1 MDLIAGRPPPVFE
14 RLRRSM
20 QTEVLDGSVEP
31 RELALILSDLARF
44 NGAMLGRRLVIRW
57 LNHALQRLP
66 PHQPLTL
73 LDIGCG
79 YGDLLRAVRHWAQRN
94 GRAIKLIGV
103 DLNPQVIGIA
113 RTNTDASDEID
124 YHAADIFD
132 YEPPHAV
139 DIVTTSLVTH
149 HLSDAMIVRLLRW
162 LEATAHKGWLICD
175 LQRSIVPFY
184 FIAAA
189 GFLLR
194 LHPVVTYDGRVSV
207 ARSLTRKEWRQSIL
221 AAGIPSTAFEIR
233 SFMFRLM
240 IGRIK

>member
-14 RLRRSM
+14 GQRRSM
-20 QTEVLDGSVEP
+20 QTEVLDNSVES
-31 RELALILSDLARF
+31 RELAIILADLARF
-44 NGAMLGRRLVIRW
+44 NGAMLGRWLIVRW
-57 LNHALQRLP
+57 LNHALRRSP
-66 PHQPLTL
+66 PQQPLTI

-79 YGDLLRAVRHWAQRN
+79 YGDLLRAVRHWAQSHDRV
-94 GRAIKLIGV
+94 IKLIGI
-103 DLNPQVIGIA
+103 DLNPQVIAIA
-113 RTNTDASDEID
+113 RANTDAADGIE
-124 YHAADIFD
+124 YYAADIFD
-132 YEPPHAV
+132 YQPPHPI

-184 FIAAA
+184 FIALA
-189 GFLLR
+189 GRLLH

-207 ARSLTRKEWRQSIL
+207 ARSLTRKEWRQAML
-221 AAGIPSTAFEIR
+221 AADIPNSALNIH

-240 IGRIK
+240 IGRMK